1 MGAGGD
7 FFCHE
12 RVLMETFLPRKG
24 AGGGFFCHVGAG
36 GRLFSPREGAGVET
50 GADFG
55 NIYNELMNPFQNRY
69 FQLMARDVLE
79 KEKRIHI

>member
-1 MGAGGD
+1 VGAGGD
-7 FFCHE
+7 FFCHGAWRELWWRLFCYE
-12 RVLMETFLPRKG
+12 RVLMETFLPR
-24 AGGGFFCHVGAG
+24 
-36 GRLFSPREGAGVET
+36 EGADVET

-55 NIYNELMNPFQNRY
+55 NIYNQLMNSFQNRY